1 MGKLDGRIADLFA
14 VSPVRRSRDF
24 ATAGIPRIALTRA
37 IASGSIRRLARGVY
51 CMAAFREGEYGALA
65 LVAGKAPESVVCLLS
80 ALSYHEL
87 TTQSP
92 SEVWIALA
100 SKAWVPKMVYPPLRI
115 TRFGGNSL
123 AHGVMTV
130 LVDGVPVRVTTVEKT
145 IADCFK
151 YRNKVGLDVALEA
164 LREAGRIGR
173 LDRDALWACA
183 KVDRVTATILPYME
197 ALA

>member
-1 MGKLDGRIADLFA
+1 MGKLDGKIADLFA
-14 VSPVRRSRDF
+14 ASPVRRARDF
-24 ATAGIPRIALTRA
+24 TAAGIPRIALTRA
-37 IASGSIRRLARGVY
+37 IAAGSIKRLARGVY
-51 CMAAFREGEYGALA
+51 GLAGFWEGEHWALA
-65 LVAGKAPESVVCLLS
+65 LVAEKVPESVVCLLS

-87 TTQSP
+87 TTQAP

-100 SKAWVPKMVYPPLRI
+100 NKAWAPALAYPPIRI
-115 TRFGGNSL
+115 TRFGGKSL
-123 AHGVMTV
+123 TYSVSTV
-130 LVDGVPVRVTTVEKT
+130 RVDGVPVKVTTIEKT

-183 KVDRVTATILPYME
+183 KIDRVTNVILPYME